1 MTFPEKYAKI
11 REQMGDYSQASPD
24 VMKSFMGL
32 HHAAGSD
39 GVLDAKTKE
48 LIALSI
54 GVVVRCQGC
63 IAFHV
68 HDALKAGATREEII
82 EALDV
87 AVLMG
92 GGPALMYVM
101 EAIEALDQFER
112 QMAVTPN
119 LN

>member
-1 MTFPEKYAKI
+1 MTYPEKLAKI
-11 REQMGDYSQASPD
+11 RECMGTYGEASPK
-24 VMKSFMGL
+24 VMKSFMSL

-54 GVVVRCQGC
+54 GVVVRCNGC

-92 GGPALMYVM
+92 GGPALMYVL
-101 EAIEALDQFER
+101 EALEALEQFEKEL
-112 QMAVTPN
+112 VD
-119 LN
+119 

>member
-1 MTFPEKYAKI
+1 MNYPEKYKKI
-11 REQMGDYSQASPD
+11 LECMGTYGKASPD
-24 VMKSFMGL
+24 VMKSFQGL

-39 GVLDAKTKE
+39 GVLDTKTKE

-54 GVVVRCQGC
+54 AVVVRCGGC

-68 HDALKAGATREEII
+68 HDAIKAGATREEII

-101 EAIEALDQFER
+101 EAIEALDQFE
-112 QMAVTPN
+112 VTLASN
-119 LN
+119 GNF

>member
-1 MTFPEKYAKI
+1 MNYTEKYTKI
-11 REQMGDYSQASPD
+11 RESMGAYGKASPS
-24 VMKSFMGL
+24 VMKSFQGL
-32 HHAAGSD
+32 HHAAGCD

-54 GVVVRCQGC
+54 AVVVRCDGC

-68 HDALKAGATREEII
+68 HEAIKAGAKREEII

-92 GGPALMYVM
+92 GGPALMYVL
-101 EAIEALDQFER
+101 EAMDALDQFET
-112 QMAVTPN
+112 QLSAN
-119 LN
+119 GNF

>member
-1 MTFPEKYAKI
+1 MNFPEKYNKI
-11 REQMGDYSQASPD
+11 REAMGKYGQASPD
-24 VMKSFMGL
+24 VMKSFQGL

-39 GVLDAKTKE
+39 GVLDVKTKE

-54 GVVVRCQGC
+54 AVVVRCCGC

-92 GGPALMYVM
+92 GGQALMYVT
-101 EAIEALDQFER
+101 EALEALEQFEV
-112 QMAVTPN
+112 QLASN
-119 LN
+119 GNF

>member
-1 MTFPEKYAKI
+1 MNYPEKFAEI
-11 REQMGDYSQASPD
+11 RERMGEYGQASPD
-24 VMKSFMGL
+24 VMKAFGGL
-32 HHAAGSD
+32 HQAAGSD

-54 GVVVRCQGC
+54 GVVVRCAGC

-101 EAIEALDQFER
+101 EAMEALDQFEV
-112 QMAVTPN
+112 QIASN
-119 LN
+119 GNFN